1 MISLVSLAVLGG
13 FFLNLPLQWGIG
25 IREIFLE
32 RKGRFG
38 DTLLEAAL
46 LFVSVLIQ
54 WLLFVYVF
62 SPLALGA
69 LVYFLPLPLSAAL
82 TLCANAALKK
92 LSAEAFSGREQ
103 AFVFSYRSGAA
114 LISVF
119 MLLSLAG
126 SFSEAVILATG
137 ISLGVFFASIILRA
151 IHFRIEREKASGF
164 VRGMPLLLI
173 TMGLLSLAFS
183 SVAIIY
189 LR

>member
-1 MISLVSLAVLGG
+1 MIPLASLAVLGG
-13 FFLNLPLQWGIG
+13 FFLNLPLQWGVG

-38 DTLLEAAL
+38 ETLLEAAL
-46 LFVSVLIQ
+46 LFVSALIQ

-69 LVYFLPLPLSAAL
+69 LVYFMPLPLAAAL
-82 TLCANAALKK
+82 ALCSNAALKK
-92 LSAEAFSGREQ
+92 LSPGAFAGHEA
-103 AFVFSYRSGAA
+103 AFVFSYRSGASLA
-114 LISVF
+114 AVF

-126 SFSEAVILATG
+126 SFREALILAMG

-151 IHFRIEREKASGF
+151 IHFRIEREKVSGF

-183 SVAIIY
+183 SVAIIC